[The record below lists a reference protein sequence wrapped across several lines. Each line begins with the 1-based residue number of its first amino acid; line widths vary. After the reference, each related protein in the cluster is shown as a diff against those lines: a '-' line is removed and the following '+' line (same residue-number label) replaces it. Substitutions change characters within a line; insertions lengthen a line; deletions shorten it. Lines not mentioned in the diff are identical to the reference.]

1 MNSIYVCHTYYHVFV
16 TMLKELNKPAEER
29 GKATL
34 VLSRMS
40 NDFED
45 FKARAEKSGVFAE
58 VIEFDEKRDTFF
70 PELAPWR
77 CSDSWTVCTSEKLW
91 EYIHSLG

>member
-1 MNSIYVCHTYYHVFV
+1 MRTPAENGRSEQRAGSLPDFRTAPGVWMNSIYVCHTYYHVFV
-16 TMLKELNKPAEER
+16 TMLKELNKPVEER

-45 FKARAEKSGVFAE
+45 FKAKFKKK
-58 VIEFDEKRDTFF
+58 D
-70 PELAPWR
+70 
-77 CSDSWTVCTSEKLW
+77 
-91 EYIHSLG
+91 

>member
-58 VIEFDEKRDTFF
+58 VIEFDEKRDTTN
-70 PELAPWR
+70 LM
-77 CSDSWTVCTSEKLW
+77 
-91 EYIHSLG
+91 